1 MPRFKVMATEYIY
14 KDSYVDAKDEEEA
27 VQISENSNNFTTV
40 GTNFEIHATENVTG
54 SIYDGSCYK
63 KAEDK
68 SEDGGLNRQ
77 KFYDSLW
84 QLVKDTNINFE
95 EVLDDG
101 ENGVVVRFTG
111 EKQ

>member
-1 MPRFKVMATEYIY
+1 MT
-14 KDSYVDAKDEEEA
+14 
-27 VQISENSNNFTTV
+27 
-40 GTNFEIHATENVTG
+40 
-54 SIYDGSCYK
+54 

-68 SEDGGLNRQ
+68 SEDGGFDRQ

-84 QLVKDTNINFE
+84 QLVKDTGIDFE